1 MVPLYLLINCISRIL
16 MDQMI
21 KNLAAMQETWV
32 LSLCWEAPLQK
43 EMATHFCILSWRI
56 PWTEKP
62 GGLESTTV
70 G

>member
-21 KNLAAMQETWV
+21 KNLAATQETWV
-32 LSLCWEAPLQK
+32 LSLCWEDPLQK
-43 EMATHFCILSWRI
+43 EMATHFSILSWRI
-56 PWTEKP
+56 PWTEKH